1 MSEILYNS
9 SVSDFAK
16 RKIIFKSTMLALYAK
31 RVLNFLS
38 SMRRSVCFNPLKE
51 NYVSN
56 YYAPDD

>member
-31 RVLNFLS
+31 RVLNF
-38 SMRRSVCFNPLKE
+38 FKF
-51 NYVSN
+51 
-56 YYAPDD
+56 YASKCLL